1 MSNYIAILGTQA
13 FHNQWSSSD
22 SKLVDIR
29 EWCEDVWANEISP
42 NGNYGASFA
51 DWSEGAIAVPDS
63 AFEDDNIDDL
73 SIRRDNANDWL
84 RDYWQY
90 YDNYVAI
97 IVIDDWGQDDDKLGI
112 ALNSQAGSCCNRA
125 AIVDARADR
134 NGNLPSNLENVGS
147 EGIAAHELVHLYGAQ
162 HTDGSTQDGGWFN
175 PDEASIIA
183 VPSDPI
189 GCADNG
195 SLDEIISWYSD
206 CTVNE
211 VQDHIDSEDSIEPL

>member
-13 FHNQWSSSD
+13 FHDQWSSSN

-29 EWCEDVWANEISP
+29 EWCEDVWADEISP

-63 AFEDDNIDDL
+63 AFNEDTTDM
-73 SIRRDNANDWL
+73 STRRQEANDWL

-90 YDNYVAI
+90 YDNYVAM
-97 IVIDDWGQDDDKLGI
+97 IVIDDWGQDDSSLGNAYI
-112 ALNSQAGSCCNRA
+112 GGAGLYSKVG
-125 AIVDARADR
+125 IVDARADR
-134 NGNLPSNLENVGS
+134 NGNLPSHLENVGS
-147 EGIAAHELVHLYGAQ
+147 EGTAAHELVHLYDAE

-183 VPSDPI
+183 VPSDSI

-195 SLDEIISWYSD
+195 SLDERISWYSD

-211 VQDHIDSEDSIEPL
+211 VQDHIDSVDSIEPL